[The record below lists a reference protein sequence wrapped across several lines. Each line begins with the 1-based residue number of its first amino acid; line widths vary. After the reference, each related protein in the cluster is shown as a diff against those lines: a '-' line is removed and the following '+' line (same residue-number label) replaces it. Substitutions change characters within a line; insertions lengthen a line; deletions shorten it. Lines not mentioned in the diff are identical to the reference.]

1 MQSDDSG
8 RMPRQNLTF
17 WQRNALGIIIG
28 VMAALFA
35 LVIIVQMKT

>member
-8 RMPRQNLTF
+8 RVPRQDLTF
-17 WQRNALGIIIG
+17 WQRNALTIIIS

-35 LVIIVQMKT
+35 LVIFVQMKT